1 MYLHCVQSFSLEEFS
16 VPCLVL
22 YAHGSEELLYMTGQL
37 LSKYT
42 HLEEIFLI
50 IARNRVTAAL
60 LLQPLKCDGGYDQD
74 TYFRLSCCLLCIC
87 QPALRL

>member
-16 VPCLVL
+16 VQRLVL

-50 IARNRVTAAL
+50 IARNRVSNSCLTSTATKL
-60 LLQPLKCDGGYDQD
+60 
-74 TYFRLSCCLLCIC
+74 
-87 QPALRL
+87 